1 MFQEQR
7 ETKATLQEM
16 MRRPPPLPK
25 QQRAPPVQQE
35 TVLKIYRRTVAL
47 FVLFWAVVIATPL
60 AASGSGDAL
69 GKPSQKPV
77 VLKLATLAPIGSPWH
92 QMLLDI
98 NEAWREASDGR
109 LRLQIYAGGV
119 AGDDGDVV
127 VKMRLG
133 QLQAAGLAA
142 QGLGIIDEGIYGLTL
157 PMIFQSRAE
166 VEWMRA
172 QVEDELRRRMD
183 AAGFVLIG
191 WFDVGWIYWFGRE
204 PIRVPADL
212 QAMRIFTWSGGPD
225 MESIWAG
232 MGVQSVSLAATDV
245 LAGLQMGLIDAVAI
259 SPLIAASHQFF
270 GVIPNMTNIK
280 WADMPGAL
288 VVTKKAWAT
297 VPDGIK
303 PQLFE
308 AVERVSRDA
317 KERLRKMDAEAIEV
331 MVSYGLNIVDLTPE
345 EIQSWFD
352 LIEPNLHLLK
362 GVLVDS
368 AMYDIIMDLRK
379 EMPPG
384 LREAGH

>member
-1 MFQEQR
+1 M
-7 ETKATLQEM
+7 
-16 MRRPPPLPK
+16 
-25 QQRAPPVQQE
+25 
-35 TVLKIYRRTVAL
+35 YRRTI
-47 FVLFWAVVIATPL
+47 VLYVLLWAVLTGTPL
-60 AASGSGDAL
+60 AAPGAGDEPAQT
-69 GKPSQKPV
+69 PQKPII
-77 VLKLATLAPIGSPWH
+77 LKLATLAPVGSPWH

-98 NEAWREASDGR
+98 TEAWREVSGGRVR
-109 LRLQIYAGGV
+109 LRIYPGGV

-142 QGLGIIDEGIYGLTL
+142 QGLGIIDVGIYGLTL

-172 QVEDELRRRMD
+172 QVDDELRRRID

-191 WFDVGWIYWFGRE
+191 WFDVGWIYWFGRD

-212 QAMRIFTWSGGPD
+212 QTMRIFTWSGGPD

-270 GVIPNMTNIK
+270 GIIPNMTNVK

-297 VPDGIK
+297 IPDEIK
-303 PQLFE
+303 PRLLE
-308 AVERVSRDA
+308 EVERVSLAA
-317 KERLRKMDAEAIEV
+317 KERLRKMDQEAIDV
-331 MVSYGLNIVDLTPE
+331 MLSYGLNIIDLTPE
-345 EIQSWFD
+345 EMQSWFD
-352 LIEPNLHLLK
+352 LIEPNLHLLR
-362 GVLVDS
+362 GVLVDTV
-368 AMYDIIMDLRK
+368 MYDIIMDLRK

-384 LREAGH
+384 LRDGGN